1 MARVGALLFVAN
13 AYAEFAVENRPGG
26 TRANA
31 VVMEVW

>member
-1 MARVGALLFVAN
+1 MAQVGALLFVAN
-13 AYAEFAVENRPGG
+13 AYAEFAVENRPRG

>member
-1 MARVGALLFVAN
+1 LLNSLEFVAN
-13 AYAEFAVENRPGG
+13 VYSEFAVKNRPRG